1 MKTAVYP
8 GSFDPPTRGHLDVI
22 NRAGQFFDHLYV
34 LVAESFNKNTMFSA
48 EERKLMLE
56 TSLSDTKGSKIE
68 VVIWSGLTV
77 NFLKEKKADGI
88 IRGVRSA
95 VDFRDEQTLAN
106 INSKLYKN
114 CETLL
119 FCCRP
124 EYRDVSSSIV
134 KEVAKHGGELDEF
147 VTPFIKE
154 KLLEKYKV
162 KN

>member
-1 MKTAVYP
+1 MKSAVYP
-8 GSFDPPTRGHLDVI
+8 GSFDPPTKGHIDVI
-22 NRAGQFFDHLYV
+22 ERAGRFFDHLYV

-48 EERKLMLE
+48 EDRKLMLE
-56 TSLSDTKGSKIE
+56 NALPDRVESKIE
-68 VVIWSGLTV
+68 VIVWSGLTV
-77 NFLKEKKADGI
+77 NFLKEHNVDGI
-88 IRGVRSA
+88 IRGVRST

-134 KEVAKHGGELDEF
+134 KEVAKHGGNLDEF
-147 VTPFIKE
+147 VTPFVKA

-162 KN
+162 